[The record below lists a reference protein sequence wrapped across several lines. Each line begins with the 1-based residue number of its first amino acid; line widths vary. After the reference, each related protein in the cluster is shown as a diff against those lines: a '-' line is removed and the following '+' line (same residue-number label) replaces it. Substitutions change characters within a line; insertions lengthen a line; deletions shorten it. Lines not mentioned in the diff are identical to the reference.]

1 MMQSN
6 EKGNAR
12 KSKSQKVDSSS
23 GFFFNPDGDKIYEDI
38 REHYSIGQVLGSGSF
53 GQVRVCTLLENG
65 ERRAVKLLDQS
76 QPDSVPMF
84 CQEIKLLLKVHS
96 EHIIQFYE
104 YFIDH
109 HFLYIVM
116 ELCTGGEL
124 LKKVIEMRRFCEE
137 DAARV
142 CRQVVLAIAAL
153 HSAGI
158 CHRDIKAENLLLD
171 GSGDVKTCIVKLIDF
186 GLATSVHSTGRLS
199 ELCGSAHYLAPELL
213 GQNYSF
219 PVDLWSLG
227 VLMYLLLYGYY
238 PYDGP
243 SSREIMMQILRNRI
257 QWTHRKEKVIFLPQ
271 TSYKLSP
278 ECLKFLKGLLC
289 RTEIDRLT
297 AEEALED
304 SWLVEPADA
313 NVESA
318 HRRVTE
324 SRMKVAPAIEE
335 KRNSFLRMMDED
347 YREGLSRCQRLN
359 PTAVEEISGRP
370 EFVRRDNKVMTA
382 PSRTWWF
389 SKFSMRSSSRE
400 MQGGQRLSDLIPSG
414 VPGRTDRRIRRRS
427 SEADLEEGDK
437 AKLRVRLRAQQAGVI
452 TSETLLCHL
461 RQSPITLN
469 AMDLTGPPANLR
481 LERGSRNS

>member
-1 MMQSN
+1 MGCQN
-6 EKGNAR
+6 
-12 KSKSQKVDSSS
+12 SQPVDSSS

-257 QWTHRKEKVIFLPQ
+257 QWTHRKEK
-271 TSYKLSP
+271 YKLSP

-289 RTEIDRLT
+289 RTEVDRLT
-297 AEEALED
+297 AE
-304 SWLVEPADA
+304 
-313 NVESA
+313 
-318 HRRVTE
+318 
-324 SRMKVAPAIEE
+324 
-335 KRNSFLRMMDED
+335 
-347 YREGLSRCQRLN
+347 RLN

-414 VPGRTDRRIRRRS
+414 GRGQRTDRRIRRRS

-437 AKLRVRLRAQQAGVI
+437 AKLRDSIEPSRSGKLRG
-452 TSETLLCHL
+452 
-461 RQSPITLN
+461 
-469 AMDLTGPPANLR
+469 
-481 LERGSRNS
+481 